1 VNYLIA
7 TLFFLFAAL
16 QYNDP
21 DPFIWIPLY
30 AIIGLVF
37 MIKSFTKNILLI
49 IMALYMFY
57 MLTYIPDFLQWVKD
71 GAPTITSSMKASNP
85 EVELMRE
92 FFGIILCIGALWYRT
107 RRSDL

>member
-1 VNYLIA
+1 MNYFIA
-7 TLFFLFAAL
+7 AIFLLFAAL

-30 AIIGLVF
+30 AIVGIVF
-37 MIKSFTKNILLI
+37 IAKSFTKNLLYVI
-49 IMALYMFY
+49 IASYVFY

-71 GAPTITSSMKASNP
+71 GTPTITSSMKAGNP

-92 FFGIILCIGALWYRT
+92 FFGLFLCIGALWYRT
-107 RRSDL
+107 RRSDI